1 MKNMKN
7 AVSLSSAVRRTANN
21 STGSEGGK
29 GRMKRKTGAG
39 RPTKLSPSTMN
50 VYIAPSLEGGDDE
63 YKKLISGKVDNT
75 KPSFA

>member
-7 AVSLSSAVRRTANN
+7 AVSLSSAVRRTANG
-21 STGSEGGK
+21 SSRGAKGRTKRKAGTGS
-29 GRMKRKTGAG
+29 
-39 RPTKLSPSTMN
+39 PTDLSPSAIN

-63 YKKLISGKVDNT
+63 YKKLISGKVDNN

>member
-7 AVSLSSAVRRTANN
+7 AVSLSSAVRRTAN
-21 STGSEGGK
+21 SSEGSK
-29 GRMKRKTGAG
+29 SRAKRKTGAV
-39 RPTKLSPSTMN
+39 RPTKLSPAAMN

-63 YKKLISGKVDNT
+63 YKKLTSGKVDHN

>member
-7 AVSLSSAVRRTANN
+7 AASLSSAVRRTA
-21 STGSEGGK
+21 SGSGSSEGGK
-29 GRMKRKTGAG
+29 GRTKRKAGSG
-39 RPTKLSPSTMN
+39 RPTKLSPPAIN

-63 YKKLISGKVDNT
+63 YKKLISGKVDNN

>member
-7 AVSLSSAVRRTANN
+7 AVSVSSAVRRTAN
-21 STGSEGGK
+21 GSGSSK
-29 GRMKRKTGAG
+29 GRAKRKAGPG
-39 RPTKLSPSTMN
+39 RPTKLSPAASN

-63 YKKLISGKVDNT
+63 YKKLVSGKVDNN